1 MTVVAALAGAT
12 LTLGVLLLA
21 LGLRRRDSGPA
32 RPDAHPHRRTVS
44 WAVLLP
50 ANRRPLVAGLA
61 GGLLVW
67 LVTGWLVAVPVVPL
81 LAVGVP
87 ALLRPP
93 APAAAI
99 ARLEALQE
107 WTRSLAG
114 VLTVGV
120 GLEQALI
127 TSARSAPTPIATE
140 VAGLAARLRAR
151 TPTPEA
157 LRWFADQLNDAT
169 ADLIVLSL
177 TRAATKRGQ
186 GLAAILE
193 SLAGSVAHEVSI
205 RRSVEAERAKL
216 RTTTRAVTA
225 ITLLVMGGL
234 FATGTYVAPYRTLL
248 GSLVLALL
256 LACYV
261 GALLWMRR
269 LGTPRAPSRL
279 IVDSTLT
286 IGVRG

>member
-1 MTVVAALAGAT
+1 MSLLAALFGGTLMLGILLIAVGARRT
-12 LTLGVLLLA
+12 EPALPSPRARRWVPARWAALPQTTRRLLL
-21 LGLRRRDSGPA
+21 
-32 RPDAHPHRRTVS
+32 
-44 WAVLLP
+44 
-50 ANRRPLVAGLA
+50 AGLA
-61 GGLLVW
+61 GGAVAW
-67 LVTGWLVAVPVVPL
+67 LVTGWLIAVPLVPL
-81 LAVGVP
+81 LVVGLP

-93 APAAAI
+93 SPGASIP
-99 ARLEALQE
+99 RLEALQE

-127 TSARSAPTPIATE
+127 ASARSAPTPIAAE
-140 VAGLAARLRAR
+140 VTGLAARLRAR
-151 TPTPEA
+151 TPTSEA
-157 LRWFADQLNDAT
+157 LRWFADQLADPT

-234 FATGTYVAPYRTLL
+234 FATGTYVAPYRTLV

-256 LACYV
+256 LGCYL

-269 LGTPRAPSRL
+269 LGAAPVPSRL
-279 IVDSTLT
+279 ITRP
-286 IGVRG
+286 VRQAVTG

>member
-1 MTVVAALAGAT
+1 MTAVAAVIGAT
-12 LTLGVLLLA
+12 LTLGFLLLA
-21 LGLRRRDSGPA
+21 LGLQRREPERATQHLRA
-32 RPDAHPHRRTVS
+32 RPVR
-44 WAVLLP
+44 WARLLP
-50 ANRRPLVAGLA
+50 VERRPLAAGVAGGMLM
-61 GGLLVW
+61 W

-81 LAVGVP
+81 LTVGVP
-87 ALLRPP
+87 ALLRAPT
-93 APAAAI
+93 PAATI

-127 TSARSAPTPIATE
+127 TSARSSPTPIANE
-140 VAGLAARLRAR
+140 VTGLAARLRAR

-248 GSLVLALL
+248 GSLVLVLL
-256 LACYV
+256 LNCYL
-261 GALLWMRR
+261 GALLWMRH

-279 IVDSTLT
+279 IVDAPYS
-286 IGVRG
+286 IGAR